1 MKSTNQEGASMTKC
15 FLTAIAA
22 VGLTGCIFVQPDP
35 VNCSQTSLQSRQM
48 IAPAG
53 LPAREGDG
61 CTGDC
66 RRLCEDIYGEGAKYF
81 KCVFYQ
87 EKERATP
94 IW

>member
-1 MKSTNQEGASMTKC
+1 
-15 FLTAIAA
+15 
-22 VGLTGCIFVQPDP
+22 
-35 VNCSQTSLQSRQM
+35 M
-48 IAPAG
+48 IAPTG

-61 CTGDC
+61 CTGEC

-94 IW
+94 VW